1 MLDAAYVGA
10 AGLVAQFFESGGW
23 PEAAILAQTLPCWA
37 DYQVAVVQMTS
48 ASTSASRING
58 TGTNSSIRLVV
69 SSC

>member
-37 DYQVAVVQMTS
+37 DYQVAVVQM
-48 ASTSASRING
+48 NG
-58 TGTNSSIRLVV
+58 
-69 SSC
+69 CFQDQWDWDQQQQ